1 MRDRWETILEM
12 SFFTF
17 NMIHELAFACAV
29 ALERLDNT
37 VSLRQEAQ
45 RRIDDPVFL
54 ADILKA
60 TEDIPEESFSQDWM
74 IQFVVQNAARIAL
87 KPRYPRLQVCMG
99 LQPFAVP
106 EMMETIRLHF
116 QDILH
121 EIEEIQEQWAA
132 MAASNNY

>member
-1 MRDRWETILEM
+1 
-12 SFFTF
+12 
-17 NMIHELAFACAV
+17 MIHELAFACAV

-116 QDILH
+116 QDIQH